1 MSDDTSVDDPDDH
14 GFEWGTGGDDP
25 DDGDATAGS
34 RSAREP
40 DGASGPAAVDDD
52 VRETVER
59 DLAELAEDESDDF
72 PSADDPVA
80 PQSIDAEN
88 AAFVVLGVL
97 ATVGLVAFLVL
108 SV

>member
-1 MSDDTSVDDPDDH
+1 MNEDTSVDDADGADDVRED
-14 GFEWGTGGDDP
+14 GFEWGVGRDDTG
-25 DDGDATAGS
+25 
-34 RSAREP
+34 
-40 DGASGPAAVDDD
+40 SGTESVDDD

-59 DLAELAEDESDDF
+59 DLAELAEDDEPEY
-72 PSADDPVA
+72 PSGDDPVT